1 MAVYQDDNARP
12 HRARGVNDFLQQ
24 SGVNRMEW
32 PACSPDLNPIENLWD
47 GLDRKVRSNNPP
59 PRDAQH
65 LFQML
70 QAEWQALPQR
80 IFTNLV
86 NSMRTRCVECQ
97 NSHGG
102 YMHYWTFG
110 SIQIPCFVISIT
122 LGNQISIRIHLDQM
136 YTPNNC
142 SKLNEIVSL
151 SLKHRIKFLPNFNA
165 LAFFFGKL
173 WICVQVIL
181 NFLCV
186 AYIHLPVTMKW

>member
-12 HRARGVNDFLQQ
+12 HRARVVNDYLQQ

-32 PACSPDLNPIENLWD
+32 PACSPDLNPTENLWD
-47 GLDRKVRSNNPP
+47 ELDCKVRSNNPP

-102 YMHYWTFG
+102 YTHCGTLG
-110 SIQIPCFVISIT
+110 SIQIPCLLISIT
-122 LGNQISIRIHLDQM
+122 LGNQISMRIHLDQM

-142 SKLNEIVSL
+142 SKLNEIVYRY
-151 SLKHRIKFLPNFNA
+151 H
-165 LAFFFGKL
+165 
-173 WICVQVIL
+173 
-181 NFLCV
+181 
-186 AYIHLPVTMKW
+186 

>member
-1 MAVYQDDNARP
+1 MTTLAPTGQGWSTTSCSSLASTQWSGQHAVPISTRL
-12 HRARGVNDFLQQ
+12 RT
-24 SGVNRMEW
+24 SGMSW
-32 PACSPDLNPIENLWD
+32 IAKS
-47 GLDRKVRSNNPP
+47 GATTPP

-102 YMHYWTFG
+102 YTHYWTFG

-142 SKLNEIVSL
+142 SKLNEIEYRY
-151 SLKHRIKFLPNFNA
+151 H
-165 LAFFFGKL
+165 
-173 WICVQVIL
+173 
-181 NFLCV
+181 
-186 AYIHLPVTMKW
+186 

>member
-1 MAVYQDDNARP
+1 MTTLAPTGQGWSTTSCSSLASTEWSGQHAVPISTRLRTSGMSWIAKSGATTLLPGMPNICSRCCRLSGRRL
-12 HRARGVNDFLQQ
+12 HRG
-24 SGVNRMEW
+24 S
-32 PACSPDLNPIENLWD
+32 SPTW
-47 GLDRKVRSNNPP
+47 S
-59 PRDAQH
+59 A
-65 LFQML
+65 
-70 QAEWQALPQR
+70 
-80 IFTNLV
+80 
-86 NSMRTRCVECQ
+86 MRTRCVECQ

-102 YMHYWTFG
+102 YTHYWTFE

-142 SKLNEIVSL
+142 SEIEWNCVSL
-151 SLKHRIKFLPNFNA
+151 SLKHRIKCLPNFNA

-186 AYIHLPVTMKW
+186 V